1 MNSNTQ
7 VSPPPRPPQSA
18 ETELQLH
25 WLPRAKGVLSLSREP
40 DTPSHTAHSYVMRMK
55 EFERERRL
63 LQRKKRREQRE
74 ADLARG

>member
-1 MNSNTQ
+1 M
-7 VSPPPRPPQSA
+7 
-18 ETELQLH
+18 
-25 WLPRAKGVLSLSREP
+25 LSLSREP